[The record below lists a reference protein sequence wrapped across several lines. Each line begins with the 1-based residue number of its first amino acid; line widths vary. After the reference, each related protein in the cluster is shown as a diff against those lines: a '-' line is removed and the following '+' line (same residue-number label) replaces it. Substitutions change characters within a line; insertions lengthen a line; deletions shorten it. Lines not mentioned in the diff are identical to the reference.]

1 MTKCTPKAAKRLH
14 YCLSSDSDH
23 SIWIENE
30 LESIKLSIDKI
41 IKKDDIEKLITEI
54 MGKLM
59 TKMKSG
65 IDLQLWG
72 NKRGRDY
79 QLRCSKR

>member
-1 MTKCTPKAAKRLH
+1 
-14 YCLSSDSDH
+14 
-23 SIWIENE
+23 
-30 LESIKLSIDKI
+30 
-41 IKKDDIEKLITEI
+41 